1 MPRVVCYRQSQ
12 RCRLGTVLQPDNR
25 PTRRS
30 PRSLPD
36 VSLCMVGLVVLV
48 LFTSAGGFGVLR
60 STMIAHEW
68 EPPIRGP
75 ERQGKAKAPSLGRI
89 VFTGAS
95 SIAYWDSLVDDMK
108 PLTVVSSAF
117 GGAQYTDLVDDA
129 DDLVIVY
136 HPSAVVVY
144 AGDNDLA
151 PGSRKT
157 PQSVAAD
164 VRQFVQIVHSRL
176 PESWIYVLSI
186 KPSYAR
192 WSSWQKMKEANQL
205 IQEFLRTQDHAQ
217 FVDVASPM
225 FDANGNLPRDLFVS
239 DGLHPSAKCY
249 ATWTSIIK
257 PILLN
262 RLGPSK
268 DSSHKRAIR
277 RLNLEDAA
285 QLAMIP

>member
-1 MPRVVCYRQSQ
+1 
-12 RCRLGTVLQPDNR
+12 VLQPDNR
-25 PTRRS
+25 PTRRR
-30 PRSLPD
+30 PRGLPD
-36 VSLCMVGLVVLV
+36 VSLSWLGLVVLI
-48 LFTSAGGFGVLR
+48 LFASVSGFRILN
-60 STMIAHEW
+60 STVIAHER
-68 EPPIRGP
+68 EPSIGGLGG
-75 ERQGKAKAPSLGRI
+75 QGKAKAASVGRI

-95 SIAYWDSLVDDMK
+95 SIAYWNSLVDDMK

-117 GGAQYTDLVDDA
+117 GGAQYTDLIDHA
-129 DDLVIVY
+129 DNLVIAY

-157 PQSVAAD
+157 PQSVVAD
-164 VRQFVQIVHSRL
+164 VRQFVQVVHSEL

-192 WSSWQKMKEANQL
+192 WTSWQKMKEANRL
-205 IQEFLRTQDHAQ
+205 IQEFLRAQDHAQ

-225 FDANGNLPRDLFVS
+225 FDTNGDLPRDLFVS
-239 DGLHPSAKCY
+239 DGLHPSTKCY

-262 RLGPSK
+262 RFGPSRN
-268 DSSHKRAIR
+268 SWHKPAIP
-277 RLNLEDAA
+277 RLNLEDTRSGT
-285 QLAMIP
+285 

>member
-1 MPRVVCYRQSQ
+1 M
-12 RCRLGTVLQPDNR
+12 LGLA
-25 PTRRS
+25 
-30 PRSLPD
+30 L
-36 VSLCMVGLVVLV
+36 LV
-48 LFTSAGGFGVLR
+48 LFTSVGGFRILR
-60 STMIAHEW
+60 PTVIAHEW
-68 EPPIRGP
+68 ASSIWGL
-75 ERQGKAKAPSLGRI
+75 ERQSRAKAVSSGRI

-95 SIAYWDSLVDDMK
+95 SIAYWNSLVDDMK

-117 GGAQYTDLVDDA
+117 GGAQYTELIDDV

-164 VRQFVQIVHSRL
+164 VRQFVKIVHSKL

-192 WSSWQKMKEANQL
+192 WSSWHKMKEANQL
-205 IQEFLRTQDHAQ
+205 IQEFLRTEDHAE

-249 ATWTSIIK
+249 ARWTSILK
-257 PILLN
+257 PVLLN
-262 RLGPSK
+262 RFGPSK
-268 DSSHKRAIR
+268 NSSHKPAIPQ
-277 RLNLEDAA
+277 LNLEDAR
-285 QLAMIP
+285 